1 MWLADPAFLNRP
13 PAKPVQL
20 VLLSALLWTSL
31 PLLWALPLGVS
42 TVFGVM
48 WLLRLVLWQRQT
60 PPLPRLALLGLLVLV
75 LALVWQQ
82 LGTLIGRE
90 GGLAFLLL
98 LSVLKAYESR
108 QLRDWQ
114 VLLLVML
121 LVMGGGI
128 LFNQNIAILLWLVAG
143 LCLLSAAMAMLGGL
157 NFAAAW
163 RQGAAALGLALPLA
177 AVLFVAVP
185 RMAEPLWRIPQPDNK
200 QATTGLSDTLEPGS
214 ISNLV
219 QSNEPAFNAV
229 FTEGTPQQQDLYWR
243 VIVMGDNEQGQW
255 RAIDEQYT
263 DDARPRRNGPTLLS
277 YHLILE
283 DQKGRVP
290 ALDYPILTDERY
302 FSYRVGAVVRANRS
316 REGYRRISL
325 QSAVSPYL
333 AQTLG
338 AGERDYYTR
347 LPANGNPRT
356 RALAQ
361 TLRQQHPDDRRL
373 AEAVLAHF
381 RNQRFVYTLQ
391 PARNDGADVTDY
403 FLFQGREG
411 FCEDYANAFVW
422 LMRAAGV
429 PARIVTGY
437 QGGEYV
443 SQGNFWQVRSKDAHA
458 WAEIWLASE
467 NAWLRIDPTTAV
479 AEVRAS
485 QGLSAA
491 LPENEQPAFAD
502 KDGWLY
508 RLGQSSQFYWQ
519 QWVVNFDANRQQ
531 NLFQRLGLGSVN
543 IGSISLLLLVGG
555 ALAAVPLWL
564 WWRRVRRRSSDY
576 LREGLW
582 LIQQQFDDGRHD
594 NPAAAGPLELQQH
607 PDMPETVKA
616 LLDDYIRHVYAG
628 NLPAAAVQK
637 RWYRA
642 VKKALRQVR
651 AGIEK

>member
-20 VLLSALLWTSL
+20 VLLAALVWTAL
-31 PLLWALPLGVS
+31 PLLWALPLGV
-42 TVFGVM
+42 TALFGAL
-48 WLLRLVLWQRQT
+48 WLLRLGLWHIQAA
-60 PPLPRLALLGLLVLV
+60 PLPRPVRYGLLALV

-114 VLLLVML
+114 ILLLVML
-121 LVMGGGI
+121 LVMGGGM
-128 LFNQNIAILLWLVAG
+128 LFNQNVFMLLWLVGG
-143 LCLLSAAMAMLGGL
+143 LGMLTAAMALLGGL
-157 NFAAAW
+157 GLAAAA
-163 RQGAAALGLALPLA
+163 RQTAAALALALPLA

-185 RMAEPLWRIPQPDNK
+185 RMAEPLWRIPQPDQQ
-200 QATTGLSDTLEPGS
+200 QARTGLSDTMEPGS
-214 ISNLV
+214 ISHLV

-229 FTEGTPQQQDLYWR
+229 FTGNTPQQQDLYWR
-243 VIVMGDNEQGQW
+243 AIIMGDYDGRRW
-255 RAIDEQYT
+255 LAMGEQYT
-263 DDARPRRNGPTLLS
+263 DDARPRDSGGTTFA

-283 DQKGRVP
+283 DQNGRVP
-290 ALDYPILTDERY
+290 ALDYPVLADERH

-325 QSAVSPYL
+325 QSTARPDL
-333 AQTLG
+333 AQNLSD
-338 AGERDYYTR
+338 GERAYYTR
-347 LPANGNPRT
+347 LPPNGNPRT
-356 RALAQ
+356 RELAQ
-361 TLRQQHPDDRRL
+361 ALRRQHPDDRRL
-373 AEAVLAHF
+373 AEAVMAHF
-381 RNQRFVYTLQ
+381 RKQGFAYTLQ
-391 PARNDGADVTDY
+391 PVRNDGRDSTDY

-437 QGGEYV
+437 QGGEYN
-443 SQGNFWQVRSKDAHA
+443 SQGNFWQVRGKDAHA
-458 WAEIWLASE
+458 WAEIWLAAD

-485 QGLSAA
+485 QGVGAA
-491 LPENEQPAFAD
+491 LPENEQQVFAGQS
-502 KDGWLY
+502 GWLY

-531 NLFQRLGLGSVN
+531 NLFQRLGLGRVN
-543 IGSISLLLLVGG
+543 FGSISLLLAVGG
-555 ALAAVPLWL
+555 GLALLPLYL
-564 WWRRVRRRSSDY
+564 WWRRVRRRSSDH
-576 LREGLW
+576 LAEGLL
-582 LIQQQFDDGRHD
+582 LIQRQFADDRHP

-607 PDMPETVKA
+607 PAMPDAVKT
-616 LLDDYIRHVYAG
+616 LLADYIRHVYAADT
-628 NLPAAAVQK
+628 PPPTAIQK

-642 VKKALRQVR
+642 VKKALRQKKT
-651 AGIEK
+651 A